1 MMAFAQLMAAAQLFV
16 RAKTQSW
23 RKWSLRWLWP
33 EACSWCAELGTFK
46 ARWCASPR
54 SSCSCCGIA
63 GGGGGGGGDGG
74 WRRFLGE
81 GGGEDESG
89 KLARASADV
98 EKDEEVEVEGNDDG
112 GGGAAEG
119 GNEEAADAAAR
130 SKFKVSPWLWWFR
143 PWNAAMAGTEF
154 EFVLMLEDMPSLS
167 SWRKGE
173 G

>member
-1 MMAFAQLMAAAQLFV
+1 MIVDCNFSCHLLQDMRTFVAAHIQAGHRMAVLQY
-16 RAKTQSW
+16 
-23 RKWSLRWLWP
+23 
-33 EACSWCAELGTFK
+33 
-46 ARWCASPR
+46 
-54 SSCSCCGIA
+54 
-63 GGGGGGGGDGG
+63 
-74 WRRFLGE
+74 
-81 GGGEDESG
+81 
-89 KLARASADV
+89 
-98 EKDEEVEVEGNDDG
+98 EEVEVEGNDDG